1 MMDVEE
7 KHGHICNHLDQ
18 VREVSPEGEGC
29 EECLLNGSRW
39 LELRVCLSCGHLGC
53 CDSSTNQHARRHSE
67 ASGHPIMTPWA
78 DDAPWAFCYIDNVM
92 LPGDWTRWWRDSRS
106 APQSESTPVSL
117 FPILFVNF
125 IGTLGFS
132 IVLPFLVFL
141 VTDWGGNAFAYG
153 VVGATYSAFQ
163 LVGAPVLGRWSD
175 RFGRKRIL
183 FLSQMGTFISWLVFL
198 VAFALPTTTLVN
210 IDWGPTGSFLI
221 TLPLLVLVLARAL
234 DGATGGNVSV
244 ANAYLADVSREEDR
258 ARNFGKMAV
267 SSNLGFVA
275 GPALAGLLGA
285 TAWGVVAPV
294 VAAATISLV
303 ATLAVAFGLPE
314 SRRRCILSRSP
325 EQTNMRKLMGQEQKD
340 CFEMKAAAKLTMP
353 ELLGLPNIPA
363 VFAIYFLVML
373 SFSFFYV
380 SFPVFAIGTLGW
392 SLTETGVFFAVMGL
406 LMVVVQG
413 PVLGRVSGFVGEKPL
428 IVIGGLALAVGF
440 RLFDATTD
448 AGIYMAVSLMALG
461 NGLMWPSVLSVL
473 SKTAGNKY
481 QGVVQGIAGS
491 LGAVASMTGLLTGGV
506 LYAFLGPT
514 IFWVPAAVTLAVV
527 TVAGFLPALQVP
539 QSDSPVG

>member
-1 MMDVEE
+1 MMDLEE
-7 KHGHICNHLDQ
+7 KHGGLCNHLDQ

-29 EECLLNGSRW
+29 EECLRNGSRW

-53 CDSSTNQHARRHSE
+53 CDSSPNQHARRHSE
-67 ASGHPIMTPWA
+67 ASEHPITAPWA
-78 DDAPWAFCYIDNVM
+78 DDEPWAFCYIDNVT

-106 APQSESTPVSL
+106 TPTGESTPVSL

-163 LVGAPVLGRWSD
+163 LIGAPVLGRWSD

-198 VAFALPTTTLVN
+198 VAFALPTTSLVN
-210 IDWGPTGSFLI
+210 VDWGPTGSFLI

-325 EQTNMRKLMGQEQKD
+325 EQTKMRKLMGQEQKD

-353 ELLGLPNIPA
+353 ELLGLPNIPT

-380 SFPVFAIGTLGW
+380 SFPVFAVGTLGW
-392 SLTETGVFFAVMGL
+392 SLTETGFFFAVMGL
-406 LMVVVQG
+406 LMVLVQG
-413 PVLGRVSGFVGEKPL
+413 PVLGRVSGFVSEKPL

-440 RLFDATTD
+440 RLFDATPD
-448 AGIYMAVSLMALG
+448 AGIYLAVSLMALG

-491 LGAVASMTGLLTGGV
+491 LGAVASMAGLIAGGLL
-506 LYAFLGPT
+506 YAILGPT
-514 IFWVPAAVTLAVV
+514 IFWVSAAVILAVV
-527 TVAGFLPALQVP
+527 TVAGFLPGLPVP
-539 QSDSPVG
+539 QSDSQVG

>member
-1 MMDVEE
+1 MMALEE
-7 KHGHICNHLDQ
+7 KHGHLCNHLDQ
-18 VREVSPEGEGC
+18 VREVSPGGEGC
-29 EECLLNGSRW
+29 EECLRNGSRW

-53 CDSSTNQHARRHSE
+53 CDSSPNQHARRHSE

-78 DDAPWAFCYIDNVM
+78 DDEPWAFCYIDNVM
-92 LPGDWTRWWRDSRS
+92 LPGDWTRWWGDYQS
-106 APQSESTPVSL
+106 ASAREPTPVSL

-163 LVGAPVLGRWSD
+163 LIGAPVLGRWSD

-198 VAFALPTTTLVN
+198 VAFALPTTSLVN
-210 IDWGPTGSFLI
+210 VDWGPTGSFLI

-340 CFEMKAAAKLTMP
+340 CFEMKAAAKLTLP

-363 VFAIYFLVML
+363 VFTIYFLVML

-413 PVLGRVSGFVGEKPL
+413 PILARVSGLVAEKPL

-448 AGIYMAVSLMALG
+448 AGIYLAVSLMALG

-473 SKTAGNKY
+473 SKTAGNQY
-481 QGVVQGIAGS
+481 QGLVQGIAGS
-491 LGAVASMTGLLTGGV
+491 LGAVASMAGLIAGGLLYTI
-506 LYAFLGPT
+506 LGPT
-514 IFWVPAAVTLAVV
+514 IFWVSAAVILAVV
-527 TVAGFLPALQVP
+527 TVASFLPGLPVP

>member
-1 MMDVEE
+1 M
-7 KHGHICNHLDQ
+7 
-18 VREVSPEGEGC
+18 
-29 EECLLNGSRW
+29 
-39 LELRVCLSCGHLGC
+39 
-53 CDSSTNQHARRHSE
+53 
-67 ASGHPIMTPWA
+67 
-78 DDAPWAFCYIDNVM
+78 
-92 LPGDWTRWWRDSRS
+92 
-106 APQSESTPVSL
+106 

-163 LVGAPVLGRWSD
+163 LIGAPVLGRWSD

-198 VAFALPTTTLVN
+198 VAFALPTTSLLSV
-210 IDWGPTGSFLI
+210 DWAPTGSFLI

-234 DGATGGNVSV
+234 AGATGGNVSV

-325 EQTNMRKLMGQEQKD
+325 EQTKMRKLMGQEQKD
-340 CFEMKAAAKLTMP
+340 CFEMKAAA
-353 ELLGLPNIPA
+353 N
-363 VFAIYFLVML
+363 
-373 SFSFFYV
+373 
-380 SFPVFAIGTLGW
+380 
-392 SLTETGVFFAVMGL
+392 
-406 LMVVVQG
+406 
-413 PVLGRVSGFVGEKPL
+413 
-428 IVIGGLALAVGF
+428 
-440 RLFDATTD
+440 
-448 AGIYMAVSLMALG
+448 
-461 NGLMWPSVLSVL
+461 
-473 SKTAGNKY
+473 
-481 QGVVQGIAGS
+481 
-491 LGAVASMTGLLTGGV
+491 
-506 LYAFLGPT
+506 
-514 IFWVPAAVTLAVV
+514 
-527 TVAGFLPALQVP
+527 
-539 QSDSPVG
+539 